1 VTIGPATTSWSNAAA
16 EPQTQPTAAPAEA
29 AAARETSG
37 ATLADRLRSL
47 NELREAGLVTDAEFA
62 SMRAAL
68 LDKL

>member
-1 VTIGPATTSWSNAAA
+1 MSAEPAV
-16 EPQTQPTAAPAEA
+16 EPQTQPTAAPAA
-29 AAARETSG
+29 AAAAKEATG
-37 ATLADRLRSL
+37 ASLADRLRSL